1 MNKSNKKTRI
11 LLASIFGSGCM
22 FKKAHVEQFVEKLGI
37 IKTYKRFKAEQR
49 YTSKKAK
56 ILEQRLTLH
65 HLQHR
70 SEGGKATIEN
80 GAVINEL
87 AHRYIHSLPRNQEEV
102 INDYL
107 REWKRQHYSKAEIE
121 LVDELDEEYDLE
133 LAEISVVDETIAF
146 KKLSKEQKKQE
157 YDKQKRKEKIEM
169 QRLKKEYED
178 R

>member
-1 MNKSNKKTRI
+1 MSKSNKKIRI

-22 FKKAHVEQFVEKLGI
+22 FRKAHVEQFIEKLGI
-37 IKTYKRFKAEQR
+37 IKTYKRFKAEQH
-49 YTSKKAK
+49 YTSKKVK

-87 AHRYIHSLPRNQEEV
+87 AHRYIHSLPRNQEEI

-107 REWKRQHYSKAEIE
+107 REWKRQNYQEVSIELGDIEEPYEIE
-121 LVDELDEEYDLE
+121 T
-133 LAEISVVDETIAF
+133 AEISIVDETMVF
-146 KKLSKEQKKQE
+146 KKLSKARKQQE
-157 YDKQKRKEKIEM
+157 YDKQKRKEKKEI
-169 QRLKKEYED
+169 QKLKKEWED